1 MATEAH
7 PVNAVQE
14 EVSPEPLLEG
24 IDSDQ
29 RVEIINGELVEMSP
43 VGVLHHIIVMNIL
56 RLLDSF
62 VMNEH
67 LGLVFPDG
75 LLYLMHKTS
84 GLRGALV
91 PDVSYI
97 SKAALPAEWDQ
108 HKPFPGAP
116 TLAVEVISPDETALK
131 INQKLKI
138 YLESGTAEVWIVYP
152 EAEEVY
158 QYRADATDTIRV
170 YRGEAVIP
178 CAPLAGLAITAAQC
192 FAQPKLD

>member
-1 MATEAH
+1 MSTEAH
-7 PVNAVQE
+7 PISAAQEAVA
-14 EVSPEPLLEG
+14 PEPLLEG
-24 IDSDQ
+24 IDPDQ
-29 RVEIINGELVEMSP
+29 RVEIINGALVEMSP
-43 VGVLHHIIVMNIL
+43 VGFLHHIIAGNIFTLLNEFVRANRLGYVM
-56 RLLDSF
+56 
-62 VMNEH
+62 M
-67 LGLVFPDG
+67 DG

-97 SKAALPAEWDQ
+97 SKASLPAEWDQ

-138 YLESGTAEVWIVYP
+138 YLEAGTAEVWIVYP

-158 QYRADATDTIRV
+158 QYRADAMDTIRV
-170 YRGEAVIP
+170 YRGEATIP
-178 CAPLAGLAITAAQC
+178 CAPLEGLAITAAQC